1 MLNIRKLYELIYNF
15 HLLKNQSKIEIIHS
29 KNNQSKTIKD
39 NISDSP
45 FFSSKFKKDL
55 DAQIVNNLYQI
66 HITGSLEATINI
78 YTSSLS
84 LAKVRKLVQYIMFVV
99 YLNKYYWHKELNSS
113 LNIYIVPLDINK
125 SLPKYNKT
133 NTIPIGIENINS
145 ASTNIYFNNPG
156 MGEVFIWRK
165 SELSKVLVHEL
176 LHSFN
181 YDQNLL
187 SFTKSNTSIFSNIN
201 SLNLNETY
209 TELTANILCLALN
222 SFKNIKGMNKS
233 SLFRNFQKIFYEKLE
248 KENMLSQNNVMK
260 LIKYNKL
267 NNVNDFVS
275 KKYSQDASIFSYV
288 VLKAA
293 IIYQIYNQSNSK
305 NKEVLFLKDFP
316 LIFNGDKN
324 TYVSELSEFFNN
336 KRWQKNLE
344 NLSKKNIKMSGSFYF
359 TTIKG

>member
-15 HLLKNQSKIEIIHS
+15 HLLKNQTKIEIIHF
-29 KNNQSKTIKD
+29 KNDKSKTIKD

-55 DAQIVNNLYQI
+55 DTQIVNNQYQI
-66 HITGSLEATINI
+66 SITGSIQANINI

-84 LAKVRKLVQYIMFVV
+84 IAKIRKLINYIMFIV
-99 YLNKYYWHKELNSS
+99 YLNEYHWNKELSS
-113 LNIYIVPLDINK
+113 TLNIYIVPLDIKK

-187 SFTKSNTSIFSNIN
+187 NFSKSNTSIFENIN

-222 SFKNIKGMNKS
+222 SFKDVKGMNKS
-233 SLFRNFQKIFYEKLE
+233 LLFKNFKKIFYEKLE
-248 KENMLSQNNVMK
+248 KENKLSKSNVKK
-260 LIKYNKL
+260 LLKYNKL
-267 NNVNDFVS
+267 DNVDDFVS
-275 KKYSQDASIFSYV
+275 KKYRQDASIFSYV
-288 VLKAA
+288 ILKAA
-293 IIYQIYNQSNSK
+293 IINQIYNQRNSK
-305 NKEVLFLKDFP
+305 YKEISFLKDFP
-316 LIFNGDKN
+316 MIFSGNKI
-324 TYVSELSEFFNN
+324 TYLNELTRFFND
-336 KRWQKNLE
+336 KRWQKNFE
-344 NLSKKNIKMSGSFYF
+344 NLSKKNVKTSGQLYF